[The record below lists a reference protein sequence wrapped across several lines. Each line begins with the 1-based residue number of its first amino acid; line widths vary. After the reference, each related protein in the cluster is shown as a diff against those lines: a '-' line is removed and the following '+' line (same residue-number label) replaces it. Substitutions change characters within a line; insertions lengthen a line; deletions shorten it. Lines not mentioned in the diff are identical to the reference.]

1 MFGLPPAPICTRSHP
16 SASSGLPNPK
26 GPWKC
31 SWMRRRSRLML
42 SGPPS
47 MPIAMCH
54 TSVTST
60 LIGMRTRKNDD
71 DIAMFGN
78 MLRLNPQPCIE
89 RM

>member
-1 MFGLPPAPICTRSHP
+1 
-16 SASSGLPNPK
+16 
-26 GPWKC
+26 
-31 SWMRRRSRLML
+31 ML